1 MSVPTL
7 SCKQADSNYVLDKL
21 KGTKITGDENVDAA
35 QDDVAE
41 GVGGQFGKGG
51 LGESVGNLTS
61 KEAFTRSE
69 RGGKGDKGSIQ

>member
-1 MSVPTL
+1 MRNSL
-7 SCKQADSNYVLDKL
+7 IDKL
-21 KGTKITGDENVDAA
+21 KGTKVTGNEDVDAA

-51 LGESVGNLTS
+51 LGESVGNMTS

-69 RGGKGDKGSIQ
+69 RGGKGGQGGIQ